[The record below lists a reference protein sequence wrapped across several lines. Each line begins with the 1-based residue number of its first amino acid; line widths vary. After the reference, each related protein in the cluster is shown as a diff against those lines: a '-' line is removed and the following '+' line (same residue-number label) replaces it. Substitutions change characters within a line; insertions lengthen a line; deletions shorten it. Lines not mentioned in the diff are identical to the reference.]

1 MAYGNCKDLPGR
13 AISNKILHDKS
24 FIIAENLKYE
34 NINTSLPQCFKRVV
48 IIASTKELAKLIHKP
63 IIKKLEK

>member
-24 FIIAENLKYE
+24 FIIAENMKYE
-34 NINTSLPQCFKRVV
+34 NINTSLLQCF
-48 IIASTKELAKLIHKP
+48 IIF
-63 IIKKLEK
+63 